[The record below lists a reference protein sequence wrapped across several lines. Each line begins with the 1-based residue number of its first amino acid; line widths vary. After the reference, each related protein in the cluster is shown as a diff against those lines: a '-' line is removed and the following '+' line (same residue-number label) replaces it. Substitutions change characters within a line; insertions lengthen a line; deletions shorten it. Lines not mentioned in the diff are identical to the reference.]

1 MPFFGYANALRG
13 KSEYPYNPI
22 SILNLCFGLV
32 ELVGQASDK
41 ETTESGSILRIKD
54 VVKDFGGVRAVD
66 YCSFNVGSGTITGLI
81 GPNGA
86 GKITTFNLITGF
98 LKPSSGSV
106 WFLDRRINGLPPHRI
121 FQQGI
126 LRTFQICRE
135 LIGMTVLEN
144 LMLLPSGQLGGK
156 VWASWLMLWH
166 RH

>member
-1 MPFFGYANALRG
+1 
-13 KSEYPYNPI
+13 
-22 SILNLCFGLV
+22 LCFGLV
-32 ELVGQASDK
+32 ELVEQASDK
-41 ETTESGSILRIKD
+41 ETTDSGSILRIKD

-66 YCSFNVGSGTITGLI
+66 HCSFNVGSGTITGLI

-86 GKITTFNLITGF
+86 GKTTIFNLITGF

-106 WFLDRRINGLPPHRI
+106 WFLDRRINGLPPYRI

-126 LRTFQICRE
+126 LRTFQIPRE
-135 LIGMTVLEN
+135 LKGMTVLEN
-144 LMLLPSGQLGGK
+144 LMLVPGGQLGEK

>member
-1 MPFFGYANALRG
+1 
-13 KSEYPYNPI
+13 
-22 SILNLCFGLV
+22 LCFGLV
-32 ELVGQASDK
+32 ELVEQASDK

-66 YCSFNVGSGTITGLI
+66 HCSFNVGSGTITGLI

-86 GKITTFNLITGF
+86 GKTTIFNLITGF

-106 WFLDRRINGLPPHRI
+106 WFLDRRINGLPPYRI

>member
-1 MPFFGYANALRG
+1 
-13 KSEYPYNPI
+13 
-22 SILNLCFGLV
+22 LCFGLV
-32 ELVGQASDK
+32 ELVEQASDK
-41 ETTESGSILRIKD
+41 ETTDSGSILRIKD
-54 VVKDFGGVRAVD
+54 VVKDFGGVPAVD
-66 YCSFNVGSGTITGLI
+66 HCSFNVGSGTITGLI
-81 GPNGA
+81 GPNGV

-98 LKPSSGSV
+98 LKPSGGNI
-106 WFLDRRINGLPPHRI
+106 WFLGRRIDGLPPHRI
-121 FQQGI
+121 FQQSI